1 MMDDITD
8 NETVMAWKYG
18 LNMQM
23 AGVTQMVSSMEQSEA
38 ALV

>member
-1 MMDDITD
+1 MMNDIKD
-8 NETVMAWKYG
+8 NDTLMGWKYG

-23 AGVTQMVSSMEQSEA
+23 AEVTQMVSPMEQCEA